1 MYIKHFPNILFLL
14 IWRQSLLVLE
24 ARADVAELLVDAEAL
39 LLLVVAVAHVA
50 DEDRQPPHPRERHPL
65 RPLPPPPPLL
75 GVGGNEPPDL
85 RDAARDLA
93 AEEQNPA
100 WPRGAGADRRT
111 VEATYRRGGVLI
123 VRSRRR
129 V

>member
-50 DEDRQPPHPRERHPL
+50 DEDRQAAHPRERHP
-65 RPLPPPPPLL
+65 PPPPPLL
-75 GVGGNEPPDL
+75 GEPPDL
-85 RDAARDLA
+85 RTAARDLA
-93 AEEQNPA
+93 AEQRPG
-100 WPRGAGADRRT
+100 GAKP
-111 VEATYRRGGVLI
+111 
-123 VRSRRR
+123 
-129 V
+129 

>member
-14 IWRQSLLVLE
+14 IRRQSLLVLE

-65 RPLPPPPPLL
+65 RPPPPPQPLL
-75 GVGGNEPPDL
+75 GGNEPPDL
-85 RDAARDLA
+85 CGAARDLA
-93 AEEQNPA
+93 
-100 WPRGAGADRRT
+100 RGAKPCLAAGRRSGS
-111 VEATYRRGGVLI
+111 AHG
-123 VRSRRR
+123 
-129 V
+129 